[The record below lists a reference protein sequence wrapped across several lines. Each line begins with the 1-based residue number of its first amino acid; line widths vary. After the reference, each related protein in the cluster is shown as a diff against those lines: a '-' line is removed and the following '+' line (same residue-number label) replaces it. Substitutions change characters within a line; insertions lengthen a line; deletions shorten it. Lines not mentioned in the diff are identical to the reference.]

1 MNENTVLAL
10 EVLRKLLSVDI
21 EHESDFE
28 KLSSNRRVAQ
38 SAARTQLDTHVRVD
52 QNQLRKQE
60 IDTLPA
66 LIRDINEYRKTQRDR
81 DEKIIDGEVA

>member
-1 MNENTVLAL
+1 MTADLNEEDFT
-10 EVLRKLLSVDI
+10 KLVA
-21 EHESDFE
+21 
-28 KLSSNRRVAQ
+28 NRRSAG

-52 QNQLRKQE
+52 QNTLRKQE

-66 LIRDINEYRKTQRDR
+66 LIADINEYRKQQQER

>member
-1 MNENTVLAL
+1 
-10 EVLRKLLSVDI
+10 
-21 EHESDFE
+21 
-28 KLSSNRRVAQ
+28 
-38 SAARTQLDTHVRVD
+38 VRVD

-66 LIRDINEYRKTQRDR
+66 LITEIAEYRKKFQER

>member
-1 MNENTVLAL
+1 LNENTALAL
-10 EVLRKLLSVDI
+10 EVLNKLMTADLN
-21 EHESDFE
+21 EADFDR
-28 KLSSNRRVAQ
+28 LTANRRSAG

-52 QNQLRKQE
+52 QNTLRKQE

-66 LIRDINEYRKTQRDR
+66 LIAEINEYRKTQQER

>member
-1 MNENTVLAL
+1 LNENTVLAL

-66 LIRDINEYRKTQRDR
+66 LITEIAEYRKKFQER